1 MAKTW
6 IVFMFSEKVKSTLA
20 GIEGVKDLYVD
31 PITGGKYLTI
41 DINREAFGRY
51 GLSVDDVNMIV
62 ESAIGGTTI
71 GQTIEGRQ
79 RFNISTR
86 LAQDYR
92 NSVDQL
98 KRIPI
103 TTGNLA

>member
-1 MAKTW
+1 M
-6 IVFMFSEKVKSTLA
+6 
-20 GIEGVKDLYVD
+20 YVD

-41 DINREAFGRY
+41 DINREALGRY
-51 GLSVDDVNMIV
+51 GLAVDDVNMIV
-62 ESAIGGTTI
+62 ESAIGGTPI

-79 RFNISTR
+79 RFAISAR

-92 NSVDQL
+92 NSIDQL

-103 TTGNLA
+103 KTGNLGVVPLSAVANIRFEDGPADDHF

>member
-1 MAKTW
+1 M
-6 IVFMFSEKVKSTLA
+6 
-20 GIEGVKDLYVD
+20 KDLYVD

-41 DINREAFGRY
+41 DINREAIGRY

-62 ESAIGGTTI
+62 ESAIGGTPI

-79 RFNISTR
+79 RFTISVR

-92 NSVDQL
+92 NSIDQL
-98 KRIPI
+98 KANSSQNTESWRYSVISCCQYSV
-103 TTGNLA
+103 